1 MSATAATPAAPRKKV
16 TIGALRSMKA
26 KGIPASYITAYDYPT
41 ACFAEAAGIDMILV
55 GDSGGMTMLG
65 YKNTLPVTMDE
76 MLHFTKA
83 VCRGAKTAF
92 VVSDMPFMSYQ
103 TSNEV
108 AQINAGRLIAE
119 AGCDCVKL
127 EGGRKMAE
135 RVRAIADAGIAVM
148 GHIGLTPQ
156 SLSAAGGYRVY
167 GKTRAEFES
176 ILEDALALEEAGA
189 SFVLLEAI
197 PEEPAGYVRDAL
209 KVPVYGIGAGRRVD
223 GQLLIL
229 HDMIGAFVGDIEPKF
244 AKRYANVGQVVTQA
258 LTEYVRDVKGGQFP
272 AAEHLYPIEPD
283 EAAKIR
289 AYLEQRKK

>member
-1 MSATAATPAAPRKKV
+1 
-16 TIGALRSMKA
+16 MKA
-26 KGIPASYITAYDYPT
+26 KGITASYITAYDYPS

-55 GDSGGMTMLG
+55 GDSGGMTLLG

-92 VVSDMPFMSYQ
+92 VVGDMPFMSYQ
-103 TSNEV
+103 PSNEV

-167 GKTRAEFES
+167 GKTREEFES
-176 ILEDALALEEAGA
+176 ILEDALALEAAGA
-189 SFVLLEAI
+189 SFVLLEAM
-197 PEEPAGYVRDAL
+197 PEEPARCVRDAL
-209 KVPVYGIGAGRRVD
+209 KVPVYGIGAGRYMD

-229 HDMIGAFVGDIEPKF
+229 HDMIGAFVGDVSPKF
-244 AKRYANVGQVVTQA
+244 AKRYANVGEVITNA
-258 LTEYVRDVKGGQFP
+258 LSEFNRDIKEGKFP
-272 AAEHLYPIEPD
+272 AEEHLYAIDPQ

-289 AYLEQRKK
+289 AYVEQRRK